1 MSQGE
6 EMKIQKSLKLR
17 FREELRVQIEE
28 AARVNGTSMN
38 AEIIDRLQRSFTEA
52 DILKRID
59 QAVTRSI
66 TKATGVRL

>member
-1 MSQGE
+1 MRAGE
-6 EMKIQKSLKLR
+6 AMKISQFTLR
-17 FREELRVQIEE
+17 MREDLRAKIE
-28 AARVNGTSMN
+28 AAAEANGTSMDI
-38 AEIIDRLQRSFTEA
+38 EIIERLERSLTEA

>member
-1 MSQGE
+1 
-6 EMKIQKSLKLR
+6 MKISQFTLR
-17 FREELRVQIEE
+17 MREDLRAKIE
-28 AARVNGTSMN
+28 AAAEANGTSMN
-38 AEIIDRLQRSFTEA
+38 IEIIERLERSLTEA

>member
-1 MSQGE
+1 MPQDHA
-6 EMKIQKSLKLR
+6 MKIQKSLKLR

-28 AARVNGTSMN
+28 AARVNGISMN

>member
-1 MSQGE
+1 MRAGE
-6 EMKIQKSLKLR
+6 AMKISQFTLR
-17 FREELRVQIEE
+17 MREDLRAKIE
-28 AARVNGTSMN
+28 AAAEANGTSMN
-38 AEIIDRLQRSFTEA
+38 IEIIERLERSLTEA